1 MRRWRAWAEL
11 LWLLRDDD
19 VLVAPKRGKQPEE
32 PGYDA
37 LKCLL
42 MPLSLLRIDQLLYDK
57 VLLQAPWHEL
67 F

>member
-1 MRRWRAWAEL
+1 MSVGLE
-11 LWLLRDDD
+11 
-19 VLVAPKRGKQPEE
+19 RGKLPEE

-37 LKCLL
+37 LQRLL
-42 MPLSLLRIDQLLYDK
+42 MSLSLLRIDQLLYDK